1 MKKTLLIAMLL
12 ALCGVQAHAA
22 AVGSR
27 GGKKNGI
34 RRNDP
39 SGNAILFGDDVA
51 WKVFEST
58 QANGVQVVDESGVAP
73 KQGIIHMVC
82 LSTNAVT
89 TWAIVYDTNTATG
102 LAGGV
107 GQSTYGIALT
117 PPIPASTT
125 LLTCSPVL
133 NALFTSGAAVAL
145 NVGIAQ
151 GGVYVYWRELG
162 GYR

>member
-12 ALCGVQAHAA
+12 ALCGVQVHAA

-34 RRNDP
+34 RRADS
-39 SGNAILFGDDVA
+39 SGNPVLFSDDVA

-58 QANGVQVVDESGVAP
+58 QANGVQILDESGVAP
-73 KQGIIHMVC
+73 KQGVIHMVC

-89 TWAIVYDTNTATG
+89 TWAIVYDSNTATG
-102 LAGGV
+102 LASGA
-107 GQSTYGIALT
+107 GQSTYGIALM
-117 PPIPASTT
+117 PPLAASTT
-125 LLTCSPVL
+125 LLSCTPVL
-133 NALFTSGAAVAL
+133 NALFTSGAVIAL
-145 NVGIAQ
+145 NSGIAQ